1 MNLFIFIP
9 LNFDFFYFFNYFN
22 TDIFKNIYFYFL
34 NIFFLKMSDD
44 NYNDFE
50 KSDEEKVISEFRVSN
65 FYFCKF
71 SLFLFKNKGNYIF
84 FI

>member
-1 MNLFIFIP
+1 
-9 LNFDFFYFFNYFN
+9 
-22 TDIFKNIYFYFL
+22 
-34 NIFFLKMSDD
+34 MSDD

-50 KSDEEKVISEFRVSN
+50 KSDEEKVISELRVSN

-71 SLFLFKNKGNYIF
+71 SLFFFKNKGNYIF